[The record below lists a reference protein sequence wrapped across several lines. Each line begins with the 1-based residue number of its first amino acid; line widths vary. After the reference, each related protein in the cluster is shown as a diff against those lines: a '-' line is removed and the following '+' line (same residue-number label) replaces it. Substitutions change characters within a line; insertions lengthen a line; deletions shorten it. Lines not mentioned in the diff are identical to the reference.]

1 VREKRRFSRIK
12 VAPRKIEVFTVLEEK
27 YFFFGGVFI
36 LENFMSRGLFDSFA
50 KTHTKIP
57 VYGKFPFG
65 DLTTDTAFLRLKNIS
80 EQCFILE
87 SAGDTGNSR
96 YSFIG
101 LEPTGIISSDNTENP
116 IEAIREFLELNKSPK
131 IEGLPPFTGGLAG
144 YFSYDFIKFT
154 EPTLRFENKNSETFK
169 DFDLMIFDKIA
180 AFDKHNKEIIIIVNS
195 CGVTNINCGGETDI
209 KEGTKSSITSYETAM
224 SEINRIYTLIT
235 KGESYA
241 PPPLT
246 LTTVFAPMHTKAA
259 FCEII
264 EKTKSH
270 IKEGDIF
277 QAVLSNRLE
286 AEAAGSLY
294 EVFKG
299 LKTINPSPYMLYFSS
314 NELEIAGS
322 APETLISVTDG
333 VAATFPLAGTRPR
346 GETTE
351 ADKALE
357 RELLSD
363 EKELAE
369 HNMLVDLGRNDLGKI
384 CEIGSVEVSRY
395 LDILR
400 FSHVMHIGSEVRG
413 KLRPEL
419 SAIDAI
425 AAALPAGTLSGA
437 PKIRAC
443 EIIEELEQCGRGIYG
458 GAVGYLSYTGDA
470 DVCIA
475 IRLAFLRG
483 GKLYIRSGAGIVA
496 DSIAENEYAECEN
509 KLRAV
514 KKVIEDVSEC

>member
-1 VREKRRFSRIK
+1 LKKSN
-12 VAPRKIEVFTVLEEK
+12 
-27 YFFFGGVFI
+27 FFFGGVFI
-36 LENFMSRGLFDSFA
+36 LENNGFIRKNGRVKSDFLTENEFDILRGKYA
-50 KTHTKIP
+50 RIP
-57 VYGKFPFG
+57 VFRKFPQNG
-65 DLTTDTAFLRLKNIS
+65 ITSEAAFLRLKNIS
-80 EQCFILE
+80 KQCFMLE
-87 SAGDTGNSR
+87 SAGDMGNSR

-101 LEPTGIISSDNTENP
+101 FEPTGIISSDNTENP
-116 IEAIREFLELNKSPK
+116 IDAIRDFLSINKSPK

-154 EPTLRFENKNSETFK
+154 EPTLHFENKNSETFK
-169 DFDLMIFDKIA
+169 DFDLMIFDKIV
-180 AFDKHNKEIIIIVNS
+180 AFDKHNEEIIIIVNS
-195 CGVTNINCGGETDI
+195 GEADIENIG
-209 KEGTKSSITSYETAM
+209 KASIMGYEAATH
-224 SEINRIYTLIT
+224 EIDRIYNLIT
-235 KGESYA
+235 NGESYT

-246 LTTVFAPMHTKAA
+246 LKTEFAPRHTKAA

-264 EKTKSH
+264 EKTKNY

-286 AEAAGSLY
+286 AEATGALY
-294 EVFKG
+294 EVFRG
-299 LKTINPSPYMLYFSS
+299 LKAINPSPYMLYFSS
-314 NELEIAGS
+314 GELEIAGS

-333 VAATFPLAGTRPR
+333 IAATFPLAGTRPR
-346 GETTE
+346 GKTPED
-351 ADKALE
+351 DKALE
-357 RELLSD
+357 RELLRD

-384 CEIGSVEVSRY
+384 CEIGTVEVSRY

-413 KLRPEL
+413 KLCSEL

-443 EIIEELEQCGRGIYG
+443 EIIEELEECGRGIYG

-496 DSIAENEYAECEN
+496 DSNALNEYTECEN
-509 KLRAV
+509 KLLAV
-514 KKVIEDVSEC
+514 RKVIEDVSV

>member
-1 VREKRRFSRIK
+1 
-12 VAPRKIEVFTVLEEK
+12 
-27 YFFFGGVFI
+27 
-36 LENFMSRGLFDSFA
+36 MSRAEFESFA
-50 KTHTKIP
+50 KTYAKIP
-57 VYGKFPFG
+57 VYKKFAQNG
-65 DLTTDTAFLRLKNIS
+65 LTTEAAFLRLKKIS
-80 EQCFILE
+80 GQCFILE
-87 SAGDTGNSR
+87 SAGQVTICSDNSR

-101 LEPTGIISSDNTENP
+101 FEPTGIISSDNTENP

-131 IEGLPPFTGGLAG
+131 LPGMPTFTGGLAG

-154 EPTLRFENKNSETFK
+154 EPTLTFSNKNSETFK

-180 AFDKHNKEIIIIVNS
+180 AFDKHNNELIVIVNS
-195 CGVTNINCGGETDI
+195 GDYDTAVSET
-209 KEGTKSSITSYETAM
+209 E
-224 SEINRIYTLIT
+224 RIYNLIANGD
-235 KGESYA
+235 KFA

-246 LTTVFAPMHTKAA
+246 LKSEFSPMHKKSA

-294 EVFKG
+294 EVFRG
-299 LKTINPSPYMLYFSS
+299 LKKINPSPYMLYFSS

-346 GETTE
+346 GETPE
-351 ADKALE
+351 VDKALE

-384 CEIGSVEVSRY
+384 CEIGTVNVSRY

-413 KLRPEL
+413 KLRPKL

-443 EIIEELEQCGRGIYG
+443 EIIEKLEQCGRGIYG

-514 KKVIEDVSEC
+514 KKVIEEVSECQKH